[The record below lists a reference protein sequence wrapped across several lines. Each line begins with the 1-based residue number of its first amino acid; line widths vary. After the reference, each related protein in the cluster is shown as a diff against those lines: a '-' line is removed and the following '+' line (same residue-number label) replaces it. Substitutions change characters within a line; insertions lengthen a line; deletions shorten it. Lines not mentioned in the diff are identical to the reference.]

1 MGFGCTCPSTTT
13 FANTNVQPS
22 QPQDAAAKDSN
33 VSWREVKDRT
43 LLDVKNNARR
53 RSSGWLDEM
62 IDGAGM
68 DLMFSG
74 DIWRTVYQLCMYIYT
89 GSYIYI
95 IYVYVLYIDRLNR

>member
-1 MGFGCTCPSTTT
+1 MDTSCGVGCTAHPPPRE
-13 FANTNVQPS
+13 NTNVQPS

-53 RSSGWLDEM
+53 RSSGSLDEM
-62 IDGAGM
+62 IDGKEGAGM

-74 DIWRTVYQLCMYIYT
+74 DIWRTVYQLYI
-89 GSYIYI
+89 
-95 IYVYVLYIDRLNR
+95 